1 MINEDEL
8 PMPLGVRTALLDV
21 KLSELEEL
29 GVVAPDRYYVLNFE
43 RAHSYGPIRMDFD
56 NDGSNYYVGWSG
68 YASGIR
74 LDRDN
79 FLMVQIAQQINWELI
94 VCPMFAKT
102 QGVFYGR
109 YICNYLDCLS
119 ETFYGA
125 TVAYLSV
132 NDPQALVNL
141 GADYNLV
148 WRLRNSL
155 HSLEQEYINKM
166 AEWYKNRLI
175 PEDQATPWDK
185 MWMAYFGFQ
194 FYNPPALPSEPA
206 TPSRGSSAIMLLPP
220 FVYTN
225 GGIGV
230 KGSFVRMSVVGSDTV
245 AISSTS
251 SGTKPLSEMA
261 KYNGDASIRGGTL
274 FFSNQNHM
282 QVISSALSS
291 GWVYCSDAVVQ
302 AYKLLKVGKGDMF
315 GVNLQ
320 SSPVGAV
327 LSRSYLDGQGRM
339 CIMNVNALSLLQ
351 LGSMSIQG
359 GFQGPDIYIFSL
371 PV

>member
-1 MINEDEL
+1 MGTSL
-8 PMPLGVRTALLDV
+8 LGISSSIIDIDPAHLDAIDTQD
-21 KLSELEEL
+21 LFI
-29 GVVAPDRYYVLNFE
+29 PDKFYVINFE
-43 RAHSYGPIRMDFD
+43 HPHNYGPITMTIGSAASKYYQAWNDYCNAIRYNMDEF
-56 NDGSNYYVGWSG
+56 SRLSG
-68 YASGIR
+68 YVTS
-74 LDRDN
+74 
-79 FLMVQIAQQINWELI
+79 QIDWRQVIA
-94 VCPMFAKT
+94 PM
-102 QGVFYGR
+102 
-109 YICNYLDCLS
+109 LS
-119 ETFYGA
+119 ESVEYDGLVACSVIRCYGTDFVG
-125 TVAYLSV
+125 TVFLYLLI
-132 NDPQALVNL
+132 NDPAALVEL
-141 GADYNLV
+141 GANSDDVSKLRSMIPDQEQKYIQRMYN
-148 WRLRNSL
+148 R
-155 HSLEQEYINKM
+155 
-166 AEWYKNRLI
+166 YKHTYLTE
-175 PEDQATPWDK
+175 EDASDWDK

-194 FYNPPALPSEPA
+194 FYNPPALPS
-206 TPSRGSSAIMLLPP
+206 TPSSGSSAIMLLPP

-261 KYNGDASIRGGTL
+261 KYNGDASIWGGTL

-291 GWVYCSDAVVQ
+291 GWVYCSAAVVQ
-302 AYKLLKVGKGDMF
+302 AYKLLKVGKGGMF

-327 LSRSYLDGQGRM
+327 LSRSYLDDLGRM
-339 CIMNVNALSLLQ
+339 RIRNVNALSLLQ

-359 GFQGPDIYIFSL
+359 GFQRPNIYIFSL

>member
-1 MINEDEL
+1 MDTSL
-8 PMPLGVRTALLDV
+8 LGISSSIIDIDPAHLDAIDTQD
-21 KLSELEEL
+21 LFI
-29 GVVAPDRYYVLNFE
+29 PDKFYVINFE
-43 RAHSYGPIRMDFD
+43 HPHNYGPITMTIGSAASKYYQAW
-56 NDGSNYYVGWSG
+56 NDYCNAISYNRDEFSRLSG
-68 YASGIR
+68 YVTS
-74 LDRDN
+74 
-79 FLMVQIAQQINWELI
+79 QIDWRQVIA
-94 VCPMFAKT
+94 PM
-102 QGVFYGR
+102 
-109 YICNYLDCLS
+109 LS
-119 ETFYGA
+119 ESVEYDGRVACSVIRCYGIDFVN
-125 TVAYLSV
+125 TVFLYLLI
-132 NDPQALVNL
+132 NDPAALVEL
-141 GADYNLV
+141 GANSDDV
-148 WRLRNSL
+148 SKLRSMIPGQ
-155 HSLEQEYINKM
+155 EQKYM
-166 AEWYKNRLI
+166 QRMYDRYKDTYLTEENAS
-175 PEDQATPWDK
+175 DWDK

-261 KYNGDASIRGGTL
+261 KYNGDASIWGGTL
-274 FFSNQNHM
+274 FFSNQNHL
-282 QVISSALSS
+282 QVIGSALSS
-291 GWVYCSDAVVQ
+291 GWVYCSDAVVR

-339 CIMNVNALSLLQ
+339 CIRNVNALSLLQ
-351 LGSMSIQG
+351 LGSVSIQG
-359 GFQGPDIYIFSL
+359 GFQGSNIYIFSL